1 MTNESVN
8 NANQP
13 VNQAVDSSDRVQG
26 DHYDRIIVP
35 AETAARKER
44 EGELFKTTPT
54 EEREASAATDDQTNA
69 GSIRTTDGYTVDK
82 EGLLNNYAVEPEMYY
97 ETPGDAREAKQQETA
112 TRVQELVDIN
122 EDKENKLTERG
133 DDRGRGP
140 GLV

>member
-13 VNQAVDSSDRVQG
+13 VGSTVDSSDRVQG

-44 EGELFKTTPT
+44 EGDLFKTTPT
-54 EEREASAATDDQTNA
+54 EEREADAPTDDQTDA

-82 EGLLNNYAVEPEMYY
+82 EGLLNNYAIEPEMYY
-97 ETPGDAREAKQQETA
+97 ETPGDAKKVKEQETA
-112 TRVQELVDIN
+112 TRAQELVEVN
-122 EDKENKLTERG
+122 EDKKDELTERG